1 MVGLVVEH
9 AHLELNMKRPLR
21 RFASPP
27 SRGAALAVRQSRPGG
42 ALGLSRVNP

>member
-1 MVGLVVEH
+1 
-9 AHLELNMKRPLR
+9 MKHPPR

-42 ALGLSRVNP
+42 ASGLDRFVRGKPSNAVEPLT

>member
-1 MVGLVVEH
+1 MTH
-9 AHLELNMKRPLR
+9 PLR

-42 ALGLSRVNP
+42 ASGLGFFVRGASRSDVVDV